1 MKKILLATIA
11 GIALVTVLAVN
22 FPKIK
27 NSVSSKAESKT
38 TSGLT
43 VCDGEYALCAAS
55 TCKPVLNKDGTPKM
69 ITGNNG
75 VAYPEVECRC
85 PILKGRA
92 IADTKAGNMAGSC
105 TPTDSQHVWSLFA
118 PKIYYPQE
126 ASDFSNNPKDMK
138 ATIQKCDASLN
149 LGAKSSNCFSW
160 NCKIGANGIA
170 ICSCPAGQVPPAT
183 TFLTEAGQG
192 NPEACGQ
199 YPVSLPIQNPPGN

>member
-1 MKKILLATIA
+1 MKKILLAVVA
-11 GIALVTVLAVN
+11 VVAVLTVVY
-22 FPKIK
+22 PKIK
-27 NSVSSKAESKT
+27 NSGTTKPESKT

-43 VCDGEYALCAAS
+43 TCDGQYALCAAS

-85 PILKGRA
+85 PILEGRA

-118 PKIYYPQE
+118 PKVFYPQE
-126 ASDFSNNPKDMK
+126 ASNFSKKPKDMK
-138 ATIQKCDASLN
+138 ATVQKCDASLN
-149 LGAKSSNCFSW
+149 LGAQSSNCFSW
-160 NCKIGANGIA
+160 NCKIGADGIA
-170 ICSCPAGQVPPAT
+170 ICSCPAGQVPAAT

-192 NPEACGQ
+192 NPAACAE

>member
-1 MKKILLATIA
+1 MKKILLAVVA
-11 GIALVTVLAVN
+11 VVAVLTVVY
-22 FPKIK
+22 PKIK
-27 NSVSSKAESKT
+27 NSGTTKAESKT

-43 VCDGEYALCAAS
+43 TCDGQYALCAAS

-85 PILKGRA
+85 PILEGRA

-118 PKIYYPQE
+118 PKVFYPQE
-126 ASDFSNNPKDMK
+126 ASNFSKKPKDMK
-138 ATIQKCDASLN
+138 ATVQKCDASLN
-149 LGAKSSNCFSW
+149 PGAQSSNCFSW
-160 NCKIGANGIA
+160 NCKIGADGIA
-170 ICSCPAGQVPPAT
+170 ICSCPAGQVPAAT

-192 NPEACGQ
+192 NPAACAE

>member
-1 MKKILLATIA
+1 MKKILLAVVA
-11 GIALVTVLAVN
+11 VVAVLTVVY
-22 FPKIK
+22 PKIK
-27 NSVSSKAESKT
+27 NSGTTKAESKT

-43 VCDGEYALCAAS
+43 TCDGQYALCAAS

-85 PILKGRA
+85 PILEGRA

-118 PKIYYPQE
+118 PKVFYPQE
-126 ASDFSNNPKDMK
+126 ASNFSKKPKDMK
-138 ATIQKCDASLN
+138 ATVQKCDASLN
-149 LGAKSSNCFSW
+149 LGAQSSNCFSW
-160 NCKIGANGIA
+160 NCKIGADGIA

-192 NPEACGQ
+192 NPAACAE

>member
-1 MKKILLATIA
+1 MKKILVAVA
-11 GIALVTVLAVN
+11 GVAVVAAAIYA
-22 FPKIK
+22 FSTMK
-27 NSVSSKAESKT
+27 NSGTTKAESKT

-43 VCDGEYALCAAS
+43 VCDGQYALCAAS
-55 TCKPVLNKDGTPKM
+55 TCKPTNKM

-92 IADTKAGNMAGSC
+92 IADTAAGNMAGSC
-105 TPTDSQHVWSLFA
+105 TPTDGQHVWSLFA
-118 PKIYYPQE
+118 PKLYYPQE
-126 ASDFSNNPKDMK
+126 ASNFSNRPKDMK
-138 ATIQKCDASLN
+138 ATVQKCDASLN

-160 NCKIGANGIA
+160 NCKIGNDGIA
-170 ICSCPAGQVPPAT
+170 VCSCPTGQVPAAT

-192 NPEACGQ
+192 DPAACAQ